1 MAAAS
6 ATATDLSGGF
16 VWVAAER
23 LRALEAL
30 EAEIPAIIAKAKE
43 EANAERFAAL
53 RARDKEDPAAH
64 VKRTMDW
71 YEKNRDE
78 INAKRREKYKAK
90 KEAEKAAGSATPK
103 TPGP

>member
-53 RARDKEDPAAH
+53 RARDKEDPESH
-64 VKRTMDW
+64 KKRSAEW
-71 YEKNRDE
+71 REKNKE
-78 INAKRREKYKAK
+78 EYNAKRREQYRLK
-90 KEAEKAAGSATPK
+90 KEATAAAKGKATSL
-103 TPGP
+103 